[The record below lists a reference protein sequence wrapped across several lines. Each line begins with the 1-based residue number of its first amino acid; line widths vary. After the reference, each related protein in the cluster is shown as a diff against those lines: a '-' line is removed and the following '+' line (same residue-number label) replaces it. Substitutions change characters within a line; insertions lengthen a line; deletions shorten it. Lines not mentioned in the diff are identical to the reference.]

1 MLANMSVPESEVL
14 KPLDASNTN
23 SDDWEIF
30 VLKDAHITYESNG
43 KPASLLT
50 AYADTPLKVEG
61 HLKMPG
67 RSQLKYLLKKPYNP
81 TDIEIRN
88 VTRFSY
94 GEMTDGAY
102 VIWAQGKAGWFEIQ
116 PAPQYKPIYDEMIQA
131 VELLYFVT
139 DIHSEVR
146 KKSGGPSA
154 ELIFQEYAEDKRF
167 SCDDIAMA
175 EEIFDKHH
183 MFLMMCFLNRAQGF
197 SWSNTPIYQ
206 RFRRRFPKDFDDCKA
221 RIEGRY
227 SQIQAERSPTR
238 SKSRS
243 TPSRTSKQAATPGTS
258 RHARR
263 KSVGSKTPDAPKKND
278 NWWEAA
284 ALFEFMQKAVNQ
296 RVVRP
301 GRNQITLDRVAE
313 LIVRRYEIDEVETAK
328 TVLLVHAQ
336 NLCYMMDHPRR
347 KTVQFFANEPIY
359 QELEAGHDLSAAEQR
374 RAEDVELKP
383 RKDHARLR
391 DGQSDSSDTSDEE
404 DEDELR
410 TPVRRSGRRKNGRL
424 SVLRPK
430 TGNFSGKSKRV
441 IIKPGKQIAGKGKAP
456 VAASDTSSESQSEN
470 EANSCSDLDM
480 TDTPTQALSP
490 SREKRKLSDTDMEH
504 EAKDARSKRRNSNSL
519 TPSSPPTTDDFDSS
533 EADGEARSS
542 LPLPLR
548 HLPAS
553 VSGDSKPSVSPQIVS
568 TPLPTYEAN
577 GPRDSWLCSF
587 DGCTQRIY
595 GCSKE
600 LGRQLITE
608 HLEDHSRGRDK
619 VVGILWRE
627 QNKLHLPVN
636 NLIKK
641 IREMSEASKPL
652 FPNQQENVKG
662 EKVKPIER
670 PV

>member
-1 MLANMSVPESEVL
+1 MLANMSVPESEIL

-43 KPASLLT
+43 KPASLLA

-167 SCDDIAMA
+167 SCNDIAMV

-183 MFLMMCFLNRAQGF
+183 MFLMMCFLNRAQGL

-227 SQIQAERSPTR
+227 SQIQSERLPTS

-243 TPSRTSKQAATPGTS
+243 TPSLTSKQAATPGTS

-263 KSVGSKTPDAPKKND
+263 KSAGSKTPDAPKKDD

-313 LIVRRYEIDEVETAK
+313 LIVRRYEIEEVETAK

-347 KTVQFFANEPIY
+347 KTVQFFADEPIY
-359 QELEAGHDLSAAEQR
+359 QELAAGHNLSAAEQR
-374 RAEDVELKP
+374 RAENVELNP

-404 DEDELR
+404 ELR
-410 TPVRRSGRRKNGRL
+410 TPVRRPPGRRKKGRL

-456 VAASDTSSESQSEN
+456 VAASDASSELQSEN
-470 EANSCSDLDM
+470 EANSSSDLDM
-480 TDTPTQALSP
+480 TDTPAQALSP
-490 SREKRKLSDTDMEH
+490 SREKRKLGNTDTEH
-504 EAKDARSKRRNSNSL
+504 EAKDARRKRRNSNSL
-519 TPSSPPTTDDFDSS
+519 TFSSPPTTNDSDSS
-533 EADGEARSS
+533 EADAEASAS

-553 VSGDSKPSVSPQIVS
+553 ASSNSKPTVSPQTVS

-641 IREMSEASKPL
+641 IREMSEASTPL
-652 FPNQQENVKG
+652 FPSEQGGVKG
-662 EKVKPIER
+662 EKVRPIDR